1 MITMG
6 PFGPHNHEATDKLR
20 EPKPTSIKE
29 VPSYLWRLTSGLF
42 SRLFYIVKLVW
53 EAKPSLLFVMIF
65 MAIFNGVIPVV
76 SAYISANLLN
86 VITASF
92 IGEATSTDVFI
103 ALVIQFGYSFVHSLI
118 SSIESIITR
127 ISGEVITNHIK
138 VKIMNKAV
146 QIDLASFDMPD
157 FYERMENANR
167 EAGMRPVHILN
178 ATFSMIS
185 RIISMVSFIVVLV
198 AVLPKLDPLAP
209 LFMILFII
217 LSVFSAII
225 NFSYRRKN
233 FNYMRRRSK
242 DRRQMAYFS
251 DILVNKDLVKEI
263 KLFNLSDIFIG
274 KYKEV
279 FAGYFKGIKKLI
291 RNEGIWHI
299 SLTLATTS
307 LNCVLFYM
315 IATGIDQIGDYSLY
329 TSALNSISGA
339 VAALISTTAI
349 IYEGTL
355 FIDNMILFM
364 NEEKTIKPSLP
375 EPAPIERHC
384 GHTIVFDNVSFAYP
398 GSDRKV
404 LKNINLTLNPGDTA
418 VLVGLNGAGKTTLLK
433 ILTRLYD
440 PTEGTVYLDG
450 RDIKEYDPKELYK
463 IFGIIFQD
471 FGKYAVSVNENIAFG
486 DIENPIDH
494 DRIKESAEQSN
505 CTDFIEKLP
514 LGFETPLMR
523 YFEQSG
529 IELSIGQW
537 QKLSVARAFYSD
549 SDILILD
556 EPTASLDP
564 MAEQEIF
571 SQFDKLAKDKT
582 TIFVSHR
589 LSSATTA
596 NKIIVLKYGEIIETG
611 THKDLMDKKGEY
623 YTLFSTQARRY
634 ISSENESVLEDTED
648 MAPLPPRGFAP
659 PPHRPHP

>member
-1 MITMG
+1 MG

-209 LFMILFII
+209 LFMILFIV

-648 MAPLPPRGFAP
+648 MAPLPPCGFAP